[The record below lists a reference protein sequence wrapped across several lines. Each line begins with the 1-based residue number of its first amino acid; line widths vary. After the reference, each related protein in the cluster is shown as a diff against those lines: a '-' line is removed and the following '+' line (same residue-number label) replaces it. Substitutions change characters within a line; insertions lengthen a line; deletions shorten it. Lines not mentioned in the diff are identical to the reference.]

1 MRLLTDEEKKILKV
15 TDHTLLAVDASPQ
28 QIRAI
33 CAEGLEYRVASV
45 CIPPAYVREAAEF
58 LAGRL
63 PVCTVIGFPNGYSS
77 TGTKVF
83 EAVQAQKDDA
93 HEIDAVIHVG
103 MLKAG
108 AYDRV
113 RDELFRLRE
122 ACRDSILKIII
133 ETCLLSHDEKIRM
146 CELVTEAGADFIK
159 TSTGFSGAGATVDD
173 VRLLKVNV
181 GPKVLVKAAGGI
193 STIED
198 ALQMIEAGAGRL
210 GTSKMIRIISG
221 RAEAGY

>member
-1 MRLLTDEEKKILKV
+1 MRLLTDEEKKILQV

-33 CAEGLEYRVASV
+33 CIEGLEYQVASV
-45 CIPPAYVREAAEF
+45 CIPPAYVPEAAEF

-77 TGTKVF
+77 TEAKVF
-83 EAVQAQKDDA
+83 EAVQAQKDGA
-93 HEIDAVIHVG
+93 REIDAVIHVG
-103 MLKAG
+103 LLKAG
-108 AYDRV
+108 EYDRV

-133 ETCLLSHDEKIRM
+133 ETCLLSQDQKIKM
-146 CELVTEAGADFIK
+146 CELVTESGADFIK
-159 TSTGFSGAGATVDD
+159 TSTGFSGAGATVED
-173 VRLLKVNV
+173 VRLLKENV

-198 ALQMIEAGAGRL
+198 ALQMIEAGASRL

-221 RAEAGY
+221 RMEAGY

>member
-1 MRLLTDEEKKILKV
+1 MRLLTDEEKKILLI
-15 TDHTLLAVDASPQ
+15 TDHTLLSVDASPQ
-28 QIRAI
+28 QIRAV
-33 CAEGLEYRVASV
+33 CTEGIAYQVASV
-45 CIPPAYVREAAEF
+45 CLPPAYVPEAVEF

-83 EAVQAQKDDA
+83 EAVQAQKDGA
-93 HEIDAVIHVG
+93 SEIDAVIHVG
-103 MLKAG
+103 MLKSG
-108 AYDRV
+108 GYDRV

-133 ETCLLSHDEKIRM
+133 ETCLLSNDEKIRM
-146 CELVTEAGADFIK
+146 CEMVTEAGADFIK

-173 VRLLKVNV
+173 VRLLKSNV

-198 ALQMIEAGAGRL
+198 ALQMIEAGASRL
-210 GTSKMIRIISG
+210 GTSKMIRIIAG
-221 RAEAGY
+221 RAQAGY

>member
-1 MRLLTDEEKKILKV
+1 MRQLNDEEKKILRV
-15 TDHTLLAVDASPQ
+15 TDHTLLAVDARPQ

-33 CAEGLEYRVASV
+33 CTEALEYQVASV
-45 CIPPAYVREAAEF
+45 CIPPSYVPEAAEF

-77 TGTKVF
+77 PAAKVF
-83 EAVQAQKDDA
+83 EAMQAQKDGA
-93 HEIDAVIHVG
+93 REIDAVIHVG
-103 MLKAG
+103 LLKSG
-108 AYDRV
+108 AYDHV

-122 ACRDSILKIII
+122 ACRESILKIII
-133 ETCLLSHDEKIRM
+133 ETCLLTNEGKIRM

-173 VRLLKVNV
+173 VRLLKENV

-193 STIED
+193 STIDD
-198 ALQMIEAGAGRL
+198 ALEMIEAGASRL
-210 GTSKMIRIISG
+210 GTSKMIRIIHG
-221 RAEAGY
+221 RMEAGY